1 MRRGTAAFAPARRRH
16 LLARAA
22 PAPPPLLQF
31 FKDIDGAYVANVR
44 LYDPAVVDLAPKVCL
59 WLRREERARPSRLS
73 L

>member
-1 MRRGTAAFAPARRRH
+1 LRP
-16 LLARAA
+16 RAA
-22 PAPPPLLQF
+22 ATSSLAPRLPLRHTLQF

-59 WLRREERARPSRLS
+59 WLRREERARAPAGS